1 MRRLVQNQPVTIE
14 LDGEF
19 DGEVDALVCRVGS
32 VHGPVATLGTV
43 NEIPGRVRERLTPG
57 SLGFMVF
64 RHHGTPVGLRG
75 VVRGVPDEDQVEFVV
90 IDGIQVA
97 ERRTAERIAMIT
109 PVRAIATGS
118 DEVVHTVTAN
128 LSLGGALLTRRPGLG
143 EGPQWRLGVSVPGD
157 PHPIRC
163 EATRARITPTHI
175 GVRFDDITEDDRIRL
190 AGALADH
197 QRRRAAVQ
205 AAAANPV
212 PTG

>member
-1 MRRLVQNQPVTIE
+1 MRRLVQHQPVSIE

-19 DGEVDALVCRVGS
+19 DGEIDALACRVGS
-32 VHGPVATLGTV
+32 VHGPVATLGLV
-43 NEIPGRVRERLTPG
+43 NAVVPRVRERLTPG

-64 RHHGTPVGLRG
+64 HHHGTPVGLRG
-75 VVRGVPDEDQVEFVV
+75 VVRAAPSQELVEFVV
-90 IDGIQVA
+90 IDGIQVT

-109 PVRAIATGS
+109 PVRAIAQGS

-143 EGPQWRLGVSVPGD
+143 DGPQWRLGVSIPGD
-157 PHPIRC
+157 PTAIRC
-163 EATRARITPTHI
+163 EATTARITPTHV
-175 GVRFDDITEDDRIRL
+175 GVRFDDMSKDDRIRL

-205 AAAANPV
+205 AVAPNPAL
-212 PTG
+212 